1 MPPPQFLFMEILTG
15 RVGGLCFLFSGASA
29 YLLLV
34 ITRRG
39 PVGWTRLPI
48 TETDQ
53 EARRS
58 AQDIVKEQG
67 GGLIEWGKGSRWK
80 KQSSIYMII

>member
-1 MPPPQFLFMEILTG
+1 M
-15 RVGGLCFLFSGASA
+15 FSGASA

-39 PVGWTRLPI
+39 SVGWTRLPI
-48 TETDQ
+48 TKTDQ

-67 GGLIEWGKGSRWK
+67 GGVDRMEQRQSLEK
-80 KQSSIYMII
+80 KSSIFMII